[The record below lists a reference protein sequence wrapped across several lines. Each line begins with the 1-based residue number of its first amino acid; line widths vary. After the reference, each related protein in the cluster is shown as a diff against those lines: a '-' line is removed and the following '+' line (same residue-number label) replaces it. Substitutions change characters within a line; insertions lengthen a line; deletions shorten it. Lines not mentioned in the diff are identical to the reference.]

1 MSALPGAGDNK
12 QKDGIVP
19 PPRSPSSFFFFPF
32 FGCATWLVGSARDQT
47 RVPGNAES

>member
-1 MSALPGAGDNK
+1 MSALPAGDNK

-19 PPRSPSSFFFFPF
+19 PPLSPSFFFPF
-32 FGCATWLVGSARDQT
+32 FGCATWLVGSTRDQT